1 MAPAPMP
8 CGFLRHWCRGW
19 HQEGSGKASREG
31 SQRQSHPGGRRPASI
46 SHRTAQPHRG
56 KDLALRRLLSGA
68 HGTHV
73 RVAVP
78 EEFVE
83 DVAELPAEHRV
94 ARQRQ
99 PVHHRPE
106 GLRPLL
112 VVRAQDAWWWPV
124 KETFLSPSAVME
136 SGHPKA
142 GWYPQSR
149 GELGHRRELISC
161 QAWVHIVP
169 KGGTCCPL
177 SSSPTSLLREHRGTL
192 RTGAAPPLSLPGCP
206 AGMLGIRFQRQHAHR
221 QLWGLSILGPGRQ
234 PAAGILP
241 PPHGTAAPGAHGWAP
256 TGEQRRHQQ
265 ELGPR
270 DMPENPQPSL
280 RAPQCPIQPPPAR
293 LRPRPACARTPP
305 HAPPRRCP
313 FSGRPRPRS
322 HARLSH
328 GQLWE
333 GYFWRVSP

>member
-1 MAPAPMP
+1 MRSRPCSLPVVSPPPAPGCLSFP
-8 CGFLRHWCRGW
+8 TLTRGRRILADGSCTNALRFPPAPVPRLAPGAAVPVQR
-19 HQEGSGKASREG
+19 QEGSGKASREG
-31 SQRQSHPGGRRPASI
+31 SQRRSHPGGRRPTSI

-56 KDLALRRLLSGA
+56 KDLAPRWLLSGA

-169 KGGTCCPL
+169 KGGTRCPL
-177 SSSPTSLLREHRGTL
+177 SSSPTPLLRERRGTL

-206 AGMLGIRFQRQHAHR
+206 AGMLGIRFQRQRAHR
-221 QLWGLSILGPGRQ
+221 HLWGLSILGPGRQ

-241 PPHGTAAPGAHGWAP
+241 PPHGTAAPGAHG
-256 TGEQRRHQQ
+256 
-265 ELGPR
+265 
-270 DMPENPQPSL
+270 
-280 RAPQCPIQPPPAR
+280 
-293 LRPRPACARTPP
+293 
-305 HAPPRRCP
+305 
-313 FSGRPRPRS
+313 
-322 HARLSH
+322 
-328 GQLWE
+328 
-333 GYFWRVSP
+333 